1 MEQNNFSLAELQ
13 NWMQGMLIRHVPVTG
28 EHAGEPVLA
37 DDIVNASKRL
47 SAVKHLDI
55 YRHSYIARLRSCM
68 QSQFGALAYALGNE
82 LFELFADQY
91 LDTYPSNSYTLNTLG
106 EKFATFLEET
116 RPDKESPQKETWP
129 DFMIELADFEYALSV
144 IFDQQ
149 ADENYTIATDN
160 TPDELLK
167 PAPVLHLFHHQFPIC
182 KYYLDFTQEALPEL
196 PFPEESFCAVTRHD
210 YKLGLFTI
218 RGAQYHFLK
227 YMQQGQTIE
236 AAKQN
241 MATTFSFVKSQLDDI
256 WPVWKKSFIASRLL
270 CESNKT
276 YEVLKTS

>member
-37 DDIVNASKRL
+37 DDVVNSSKRL

-68 QSQFGALAYALGNE
+68 QSQFNALAYALGNE

-106 EKFATFLEET
+106 EKFAAFLEET

-129 DFMIELADFEYALSV
+129 DFMIELAGFEYALSV

-149 ADENYTIATDN
+149 ADGNYTIATDD

-167 PAPVLHLFHHQFPIC
+167 PAPVLHLFRHQFPIC
-182 KYYLDFTQEALPEL
+182 KYYLDFTQDALPEL
-196 PFPEESFCAVTRHD
+196 PFPEESFCAITRHD

-218 RGAQYHFLK
+218 REAQYYFLES
-227 YMQQGQTIE
+227 MQQDRTVKATKE
-236 AAKQN
+236 YMAK
-241 MATTFSFVKSQLDDI
+241 TFSFDSSALDNI
-256 WPVWKKSFIASRLL
+256 WPVWKKNFIASKLL
-270 CESNKT
+270 CVKD
-276 YEVLKTS
+276 K